1 MGKPVSLT
9 PGPMLL
15 ALSPPAD
22 GSRIHRR
29 EFVATSPESARD
41 RVAAFLVDST
51 FLGYITQPRE
61 SLLATQSGI

>member
-9 PGPMLL
+9 PGPTLS
-15 ALSPPAD
+15 APSPPAD
-22 GSRIHRR
+22 GSRIHCR

-41 RVAAFLVDST
+41 RVAAFLADST

-61 SLLATQSGI
+61 PLLAIQSRI